1 MHEGDIFGSIE
12 VICGSM
18 FSGKSEEL
26 IRRLKRATIAR
37 QKVQVFK
44 HTLDNRFHK
53 VKVASHSGYTF
64 EAYAVKDTSQIEEML
79 DKDTRVV
86 GIDEAQFFDSD
97 LVDLCQKLADSGL
110 RVIAAGLDQDFL
122 GRPFGC
128 MPDLLAVAES
138 VSKLSAICIQCGRPA
153 CRSQRL
159 IDGEPAPAHSPVIE
173 VGASE
178 AYEARCRR
186 CHQIP
191 NRTKSTSQSTQ
202 QTASR
207 HLRERETA
215 GRL

>member
-1 MHEGDIFGSIE
+1 MHEGEIYGSIE

-44 HTLDNRFHK
+44 HTLDDRFHK

-79 DKDTRVV
+79 HEDTRVV
-86 GIDEAQFFDSD
+86 GIDEAQFFEND
-97 LVDLCQKLADSGL
+97 LVDLCQKLADSG
-110 RVIAAGLDQDFL
+110 RRIIVAGLDQDFL

-128 MPDLLAVAES
+128 MPAVLAVAES
-138 VSKLSAICIQCGRPA
+138 VSKLSAICMVCGRPA
-153 CRSQRL
+153 SRSQRL
-159 IDGEPAPAHSPVIE
+159 INGKPAPADSPVIV

-178 AYEARCRR
+178 AYEARCRK
-186 CHQIP
+186 CHEIP
-191 NRTKSTSQSTQ
+191 RSKQNSGPIDHKEIQAQLKLALNR
-202 QTASR
+202 
-207 HLRERETA
+207 L
-215 GRL
+215 